1 MIENPPVVKARPTLL
16 PYVEPTPG
24 ILIRV
29 CVVIVQIVK
38 KIFSILFFWW
48 PSRPSLTKK
57 EHIEALKEIQKK
69 AYSETPYEP
78 LSFSRNSTNYSSRST
93 TFRYSRLLSY
103 LELESS
109 QSLPAATI
117 PVNIIKSDYEEVVF
131 PEPLQKMRRFMSEF
145 ISGCTSCAIDKI
157 LPPLEMKDV
166 YFEQVKESLKLL
178 SSFIIQVGGHIK
190 NPVFETMTKHGIRIH
205 TEAIFLKSLKKV
217 LNWLIKEDS
226 SSTNLKLNIVSDLKK
241 NVDRKIEEGKLTLN
255 SPFEQERQRI
265 IKKLAEIDEKNAS
278 QDKKPLLPSI
288 AKRKRKSSNNQENLA
303 KERESLE
310 FVKGKID
317 KEITLLKEKHLY
329 LVVNW
334 IFDTGRPKEIDRE
347 GFIGEMIDAYY
358 EECISLLV
366 DAKIE
371 LLLSDLKLK
380 IVDKLPSIIEV
391 TLKRNTAIL
400 TEELSGRIAD
410 LFVHMDLSEMIDKLT
425 LAIDQH
431 ITTFIQAK
439 NDVREE
445 IKHSSNDKELEAE
458 ELKAIAYQFGT
469 YETAHPV
476 LKQILTVP
484 KGRSTR
490 TWNGSKEF
498 SEWKKSHE
506 LNLLNDL
513 VKRLVSSLLP
523 SRVEEIDGRSRTIT
537 GLQNLWRRLELPE
550 ELKNL
555 GKEIEQFVKHFLP
568 EEFTFAEDVKELI
581 SRSAEQ
587 IIPTIIETHIQLF
600 SSHLLFMMFETF
612 ITPQA
617 FSQFMAD
624 SLLPVLEEQ
633 CQDILMRNVYCKS
646 LNKPTS
652 TMASNLNELK
662 LKLTECQKIEVA
674 FFESFKSYFLSDSLA
689 VLPLTKEEKTALLET
704 FFNIITTTVKNT
716 PPTANLLKTILSH
729 LRENQILQ
737 NFAPKSISQ
746 AFSPFL
752 KQSVEP
758 LKQLRTLGNLF
769 QLKRQEIASEIFH
782 LMESKIS
789 EYKKNSGDLKEEAF
803 IQRIALP
810 FIHELEKVLIHES
823 FNDMTESEAVI
834 LYLTETVPGAQEK
847 DYYYAMIDKLCFK
860 IGEYGSWVEK
870 ALALAK
876 KPINQSISASLQPLR
891 EDYALID
898 LFVSKLQKAFPDKK
912 AIKTLLERREEP
924 PLSPKSFGRSLDKEI
939 HRISGLVHDIFRSY
953 ANTGGWTGFLQ
964 TCAMPFVLGNS
975 GDIENLIKKV
985 YNQLFQHEHF
995 NLNLFAQITDV
1006 FSEALKNST
1015 LQIKN
1020 ERTAATLQGS
1030 VSAIVLPAESVP
1042 ATSANTG
1049 N

>member
-1 MIENPPVVKARPTLL
+1 MIDNPPLVQTRPTLL

-48 PSRPSLTKK
+48 PSRPVLTKA
-57 EHIEALKEIQKK
+57 EHIQALKEIQKR
-69 AYSETPYEP
+69 AYSELPYE
-78 LSFSRNSTNYSSRST
+78 SISISRNSVNYSSKST
-93 TFRYSRLLSY
+93 TYRFSNLWKY
-103 LELESS
+103 LDLESS
-109 QSLPAATI
+109 NRSIETAAAKNT
-117 PVNIIKSDYEEVVF
+117 IKSDYEDVVF

-145 ISGCTSCAIDKI
+145 ISGCTSCAVDKI
-157 LPPLEMKDV
+157 LPALEMKDL
-166 YFEQVKESLKLL
+166 YFEQTKESLKLL
-178 SSFIIQVGGHIK
+178 SSLIIQVGGHIK
-190 NPVFETMTKHGIRIH
+190 NPVFETMTKQGFRIH
-205 TEAIFLKSLKKV
+205 TEAIFPKSLKKV
-217 LNWLIKEDS
+217 LNWLINEGSDS
-226 SSTNLKLNIVSDLKK
+226 SNLKQTIVRDLKK
-241 NVDRKIEEGKLTLN
+241 NVDKKIADGKLILN
-255 SPFEQERQRI
+255 SPFEEARQRNL
-265 IKKLAEIDEKNAS
+265 KRLAELDEKTT
-278 QDKKPLLPSI
+278 DKKSPLIPSLP
-288 AKRKRKSSNNQENLA
+288 KRKRKSSINQGSTS
-303 KERESLE
+303 KEALE
-310 FVKGKID
+310 FEKTQIEE
-317 KEITLLKEKHLY
+317 EITILKDKHLY

-334 IFDTGRPKEIDRE
+334 IFDTGRAREIDRE
-347 GFIGEMIDAYY
+347 GFIGDMIDGYY

-366 DAKIE
+366 NAKIE

-380 IVDKLPSIIEV
+380 IVDKLPSIIEI

-410 LFVHMDLSEMIDKLT
+410 LFAHMDLSEMIDKLT

-431 ITTFIQAK
+431 ISTFIQAK

-445 IKHSSNDKELEAE
+445 IKNSSSSKELEAE
-458 ELKAIAYQFGT
+458 EINAIAYQFGT
-469 YETAHPV
+469 YESAHPV
-476 LKQILTVP
+476 LKKILTVP
-484 KGRSTR
+484 KGRKTR

-498 SEWKKSHE
+498 SDWKKSHE
-506 LNLLNDL
+506 LNLLSDL

-550 ELKNL
+550 ELKSL
-555 GKEIEQFVKHFLP
+555 GKDIEQFVKHFLP

-633 CQDILMRNVYCKS
+633 CQDILMRNLYCKS

-652 TMASNLNELK
+652 AMANNLKELK
-662 LKLTECQKIEVA
+662 LKLHECKKTEIS

-689 VLPLTKEEKTALLET
+689 VLPLTKEEKEALLET
-704 FFNIITTTVKNT
+704 LFNTIATTAKNT
-716 PPTANLLKTILSH
+716 PPTSNLMKPILTN
-729 LRENQILQ
+729 LRENQILN
-737 NFAPKSISQ
+737 NFNPKSISQ

-752 KQSVEP
+752 KQSVES
-758 LKQLRTLGNLF
+758 LKQLRLLGNLF
-769 QLKRQEIASEIFH
+769 HMKKQEIALEIFQ
-782 LMESKIS
+782 LMDSQIG
-789 EYKKNSGDLKEEAF
+789 EYKKNSGELKQETF
-803 IQRIALP
+803 IERIALP
-810 FIHELEKVLIHES
+810 FIHELEKVLMHES
-823 FNDMTESEAVI
+823 FNDLTEIEAVVM
-834 LYLTETVPGAQEK
+834 YLTETVPGAEEK
-847 DYYYAMIDKLCFK
+847 EYYYAMIDKLCFK

-898 LFVSKLQKAFPDKK
+898 LFVSKLQKAYPDKK
-912 AIKTLLERREEP
+912 SIQKLLEKKEEP
-924 PLSPKSFGRSLDKEI
+924 PLSPKSFGRSIDREI
-939 HRISGLVHDIFRSY
+939 HRISGLVYDIFKSY

-1030 VSAIVLPAESVP
+1030 VSAIALPAESG
-1042 ATSANTG
+1042 ATTSANSA